1 MSIGYIASG
10 GIGNRVAAIS
20 SCIYDSQYKNINL
33 IWEPAYYGNIIPENL
48 WQNWN
53 LKYFLNSQC
62 QYDCR
67 NWYIHANAAKSLY
80 VRSWW
85 QHLITN
91 NFIINELNKFN
102 LEYECTISIRNV
114 NVLASNFICD
124 YDKLC
129 NVIKNIPD
137 EKILVVSDNNDSIK
151 ILLEKSNKKFHY
163 YKTPHRI
170 NTNPN
175 IDSTSPRSEEEV
187 YSAMVDW
194 YLIQRSKTIYKNN
207 PLSTF
212 TDYAEFICDIPINI
226 II

>member
-1 MSIGYIASG
+1 M
-10 GIGNRVAAIS
+10 
-20 SCIYDSQYKNINL
+20 
-33 IWEPAYYGNIIPENL
+33 
-48 WQNWN
+48 
-53 LKYFLNSQC
+53 
-62 QYDCR
+62 
-67 NWYIHANAAKSLY
+67 
-80 VRSWW
+80 
-85 QHLITN
+85 
-91 NFIINELNKFN
+91 
-102 LEYECTISIRNV
+102 
-114 NVLASNFICD
+114 
-124 YDKLC
+124 C

-194 YLIQRSKTIYKNN
+194 YLIQRSKMIYKNN

>member
-33 IWEPAYYGNIIPENL
+33 IWEPSYYGNIIPENL

-85 QHLITN
+85 QHLIPN
-91 NFIINELNKFN
+91 NFIINELNTIINNYLQSDKLQDTKIEFINYNKIYNNKLGKFN
-102 LEYECTISIRNV
+102 VNKTDIKELELN
-114 NVLASNFICD
+114 
-124 YDKLC
+124 
-129 NVIKNIPD
+129 
-137 EKILVVSDNNDSIK
+137 
-151 ILLEKSNKKFHY
+151 
-163 YKTPHRI
+163 
-170 NTNPN
+170 
-175 IDSTSPRSEEEV
+175 
-187 YSAMVDW
+187 
-194 YLIQRSKTIYKNN
+194 
-207 PLSTF
+207 
-212 TDYAEFICDIPINI
+212 
-226 II
+226 

>member
-1 MSIGYIASG
+1 M
-10 GIGNRVAAIS
+10 
-20 SCIYDSQYKNINL
+20 
-33 IWEPAYYGNIIPENL
+33 IP
-48 WQNWN
+48 
-53 LKYFLNSQC
+53 
-62 QYDCR
+62 
-67 NWYIHANAAKSLY
+67 
-80 VRSWW
+80 
-85 QHLITN
+85 N
-91 NFIINELNKFN
+91 NFIINELIKFD
-102 LEYECTISIRNV
+102 LEYECTISIRN
-114 NVLASNFICD
+114 LYSLTSNFICD

-129 NVIKNIPD
+129 HLIKNIPD
-137 EKILVVSDNNDSIK
+137 EKILVVSDNNDSIE

-175 IDSTSPRSEEEV
+175 VDSNSPKSEEEV

-212 TDYAEFICDIPINI
+212 TYYAEFICDIPINI